1 MMKRFNNYYMLLA
14 KLSANMSHAEKLKV
28 GAVIVK
34 DGRILSTSWN
44 GTPSGWDNNCEVF
57 GKTKPEVIH
66 AEANAI
72 LKVARSHDSTEGA
85 TMYCTHSPCMECAK
99 MIRQSG
105 IEALYYDETFNKQEG
120 LQFLES
126 CGILVNNWSQD
137 GK

>member
-1 MMKRFNNYYMLLA
+1 MKRFNDYYMSLA
-14 KLSANMSHAEKLKV
+14 KLSAEMSYAEKLKV

-44 GTPSGWDNNCEVF
+44 GTPSGWSNRCEVL

-105 IEALYYDETFNKQEG
+105 IVALYYAVPFNKQEG
-120 LQFLES
+120 LQFLKS
-126 CGILVNNWSQD
+126 CGALVNLWSQD
-137 GK
+137 EK